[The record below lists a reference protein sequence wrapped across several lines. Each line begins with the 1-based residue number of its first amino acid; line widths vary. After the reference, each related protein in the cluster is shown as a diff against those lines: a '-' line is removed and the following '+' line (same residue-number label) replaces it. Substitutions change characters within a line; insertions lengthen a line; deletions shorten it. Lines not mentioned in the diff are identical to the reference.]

1 MTVILDTENVYL
13 KVWEYLL
20 ESYEEDDIE
29 LFISLDNEI
38 RQMDV
43 FERGRFTM
51 YLKFLNV

>member
-1 MTVILDTENVYL
+1 MTVILDTEDVYL

-29 LFISLDNEI
+29 LFISFDNEI